1 MLLGC
6 VTFLFGYGVMVVGL
20 GSVFGF
26 VVWCNLLVWFVW
38 FGSMFRFLADCLNL
52 LVVLWVLV
60 SLFVVVLAM
69 IAVGCRLGCV
79 VGCGF
84 CFTMLLR
91 WFSGVWWLL
100 AFGLCYYSCLVR
112 FLLVWVWVV
121 SCLVLI
127 LVVLYVADL
136 CKLCL
141 NSMVCCF
148 DVDCE
153 FGGLFVERMLRFV
166 MYLNVGLV
174 GY

>member
-1 MLLGC
+1 MDVG
-6 VTFLFGYGVMVVGL
+6 VTVCGGFGYDCGGLPLRLRCGVWVLLHYAIAVVFWG
-20 GSVFGF
+20 
-26 VVWCNLLVWFVW
+26 
-38 FGSMFRFLADCLNL
+38 
-52 LVVLWVLV
+52 LVV
-60 SLFVVVLAM
+60 A
-69 IAVGCRLGCV
+69 CV
-79 VGCGF
+79 
-84 CFTMLLR
+84 R
-91 WFSGVWWLL
+91 
-100 AFGLCYYSCLVR
+100 LCYYSCLVR

-148 DVDCE
+148 DVDCG
-153 FGGLFVERMLRFV
+153 FGGLFVGRMLRFV